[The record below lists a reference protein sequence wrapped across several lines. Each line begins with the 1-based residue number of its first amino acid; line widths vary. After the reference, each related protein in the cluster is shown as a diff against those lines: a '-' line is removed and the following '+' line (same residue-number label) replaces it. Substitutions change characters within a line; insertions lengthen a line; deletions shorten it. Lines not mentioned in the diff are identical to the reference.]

1 MLQIDVPYNISK
13 NRAFSQ
19 LKKPIYN
26 SKIEYMNKQILLILL
41 AIIVVAI
48 VIIVIAIARNN
59 KKAIIK
65 KDIEDLTVRYN
76 AIKTIPLAFKLNKA
90 QAMAKRS
97 EDTSEKVDEYHNKY
111 LEIQK
116 QIDLIG
122 DMLDEADDSL
132 ASRSIKHA
140 EEILENLHG
149 TVIDCENDIK
159 KIDAFLDQFSK
170 KEDEQRAYSARLKE
184 KYGEIKN
191 KINENANN
199 LSVAYDGIE
208 NELIKCEEL
217 FSKSEEWIY
226 AGDYELAKETLE
238 KIKVQIELIENCY
251 NAIPEL
257 IKDAK
262 GVIPVLYDEACRQF
276 SLCRQR
282 GVYLDHLSIE
292 TRLQKNQMELNE
304 CVSELG
310 KANYDGIKDR
320 LTVIKDDL
328 NAILNSINEEN
339 DSFTEAKNV
348 FENTK
353 ANINS
358 IKTLYTYVDS
368 LYTSE
373 NEHFEMNEIGK
384 NLEEIYLNLS
394 GYQAEV
400 ISLSSELTSTITPAS
415 EVKNNLKTL
424 FDKTQT
430 DLDKISS
437 YKQIIDKNTSDEERA
452 KTQLVKLQVVLNE
465 IEIKVLEHHLPTI
478 ASNYHDDLLAG
489 RKMIA
494 RIKELLAE
502 NPLNIEELNKV
513 LDEAISFIYTFY
525 NNVNNI
531 VGMAVMVEKAIV
543 FGNKFRSSN
552 SAIDRDLSKSEF
564 SYLNGEYTK
573 SLKMAIECMDTLFP
587 NKANEKILENS

>member
-1 MLQIDVPYNISK
+1 MLQIDVLNNISK
-13 NRAFSQ
+13 NSAFSQ
-19 LKKPIYN
+19 LKKAIYH
-26 SKIEYMNKQILLILL
+26 SKIEYMKKEILLILL
-41 AIIVVAI
+41 AIVVVAI
-48 VIIVIAIARNN
+48 IIIIIAIIRNN
-59 KKAIIK
+59 KKAAIK
-65 KDIEDLTVRYN
+65 KEIDDLIVRYN
-76 AIKTIPLAFKLNKA
+76 AIKTIPLAFKMNKA

-97 EDTSEKVDEYHNKY
+97 EDTSEKVDKYNNKY
-111 LEIQK
+111 LDIQK
-116 QIDLIG
+116 QIELIA
-122 DMLDEADDSL
+122 DMIDEADDNV
-132 ASRSIKHA
+132 ASGSMKRA
-140 EEILENLHG
+140 NEILNKLHG
-149 TVIDCENDIK
+149 IVVNCENDIK
-159 KIDAFLDQFSK
+159 KIDVFLDQFSK
-170 KEDEQRAYSARLKE
+170 KEDEQRAYSAKLKE

-191 KINENANN
+191 KINENANA
-199 LSVAYDGIE
+199 LSVAYEGIE
-208 NELIKCEEL
+208 KELIKCEEL
-217 FSKSEEWIY
+217 FSKSEEWMY
-226 AGDYELAKETLE
+226 AGDYELAQEALE
-238 KIKVQIELIENCY
+238 NIKDQIALIEKCY
-251 NAIPEL
+251 NVVPDL
-257 IKDAK
+257 INDAK
-262 GVIPVLYDEACRQF
+262 GVIPVLHDEACRQF

-292 TRLQKNQMELNE
+292 ARLQKNQMDLNE
-304 CVSELG
+304 CVADLA
-310 KANYDGIKDR
+310 KAEYEGIEDR
-320 LTVIKDDL
+320 LALIKDDL

-339 DSFTEAKNV
+339 DSFTEAKST

-358 IKTLYTYVDS
+358 IKTIYTYVDS

-373 NEHFEMNEIGK
+373 SEHYEMEEIGK

-394 GYQAEV
+394 SYQAEI

-415 EVKNNLKTL
+415 EVRKNLKTL
-424 FDKTQT
+424 FDKTQA

-452 KTQLVKLQVVLNE
+452 KTQLIKLQVVLNE
-465 IEIKVLEHHLPTI
+465 IEMKVLEHHLPTI
-478 ASNYHDDLLAG
+478 ASNYHDDLLVG

-494 RIKELLAE
+494 KIKELLGE

-552 SAIDRDLSKSEF
+552 SSIDRDLSKSEF

-573 SLKMAIECMDTLFP
+573 ALKMAIECMDTLFP